1 MYSSR
6 REQGSVNGK
15 KKKKRKAKGQR
26 VEWFRELNKGRPI
39 HLVLKLVFQSQIGK
53 IFMQILDKML
63 ESYLFTVHD
72 FDVP

>member
-1 MYSSR
+1 M
-6 REQGSVNGK
+6 G

-26 VEWFRELNKGRPI
+26 VEWFRELNKGRTI